1 MILQQFFQA
10 YSFGEIMP
18 VVNDMFP
25 GTKKFSKQ
33 LEQGYRM
40 MLNMRPVFSKKVI
53 RYSLR
58 QDPESKDTYIGADDH
73 EFNAPWE
80 VCLGKQVVRERGVDL
95 SDVELAANCL
105 VNLCLQGRY
114 PKDFEEAHQELMKG

>member
-58 QDPESKDTYIGADDH
+58 LDPESKDTYIGADDR